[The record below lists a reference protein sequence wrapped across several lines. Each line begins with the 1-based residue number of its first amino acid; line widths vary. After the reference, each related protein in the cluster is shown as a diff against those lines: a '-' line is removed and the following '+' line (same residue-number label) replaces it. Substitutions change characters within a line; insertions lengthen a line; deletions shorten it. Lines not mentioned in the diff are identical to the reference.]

1 MAMRQR
7 SLAVAVPVPETVP
20 RRPRRVDREQLGGMA
35 MLLPTVLILVGL
47 VLYPFVY
54 SIWLSFSD
62 KAVGS
67 AGRFVGLANFRY
79 VIAWPQFSAALV
91 NTVVFTVCA
100 VAIKLVLGMV
110 VALVLNQ
117 QIRGRNFF
125 RAFLLLPWVMPAF
138 VVYLVWRWLYDP
150 LSGLINYALIDLGL
164 LQTPVAFLSERSTAM
179 ASVIVAHSSTP

>member
-7 SLAVAVPVPETVP
+7 SLAVDVPVPETVP
-20 RRPRRVDREQLGGMA
+20 RRPRRFDREQLGGMA
-35 MLLPTVLILVGL
+35 MLLPTVLLLVGL

-91 NTVVFTVCA
+91 NTVGVHRV
-100 VAIKLVLGMV
+100 
-110 VALVLNQ
+110 
-117 QIRGRNFF
+117 RGGDQARP
-125 RAFLLLPWVMPAF
+125 RDGGGAGAQPA
-138 VVYLVWRWLYDP
+138 DP
-150 LSGLINYALIDLGL
+150 RDG
-164 LQTPVAFLSERSTAM
+164 T
-179 ASVIVAHSSTP
+179 SSAPSCSCPG

>member
-7 SLAVAVPVPETVP
+7 SLAVDVPIPETVP
-20 RRPRRVDREQLGGMA
+20 RRPWRVDREQLGGMA

-62 KAVGS
+62 KTIGS

-79 VIAWPQFSAALV
+79 VIAWPQFSTALV

-138 VVYLVWRWLYDP
+138 VVYLVWRWLFDP
-150 LSGLINYALIDLGL
+150 LSGLINYALLDLGIL
-164 LQTPVAFLSERSTAM
+164 KTPVAFLTRA
-179 ASVIVAHSSTP
+179 AAWRP